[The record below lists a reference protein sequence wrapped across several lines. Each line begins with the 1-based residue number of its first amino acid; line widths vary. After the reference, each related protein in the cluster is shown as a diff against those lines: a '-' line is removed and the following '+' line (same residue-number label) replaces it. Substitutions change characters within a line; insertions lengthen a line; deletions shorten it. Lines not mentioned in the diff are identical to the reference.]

1 MNTPGGSISNPRT
14 HRDGA
19 GGGFSVNKGKGDAGD
34 KKTPC
39 GNPIIPATGNKIEP
53 EVDFQST
60 TEAGLLL
67 SREYNKLWSG
77 IGLFGKQWVSNY
89 DYKLSFGS
97 DDSGAACYPRPGGG
111 TCGIGTNTIIYAHRP
126 DARTIKFVKNASD
139 GVFYEDKPGPVAKIV
154 QQTDGSF
161 IHYGE
166 DNDVEKYSSAG
177 YVAEVK
183 SEWGIGWTFSYSG
196 TYPTR
201 VTHTSGRYVD
211 FVWTN
216 GQLTSVR
223 DPAGNYYGYAYHAN
237 RFGTGL
243 HLLSAI
249 SKPGTPAETIAYH
262 YEDTRFPGAL
272 TGKSYSGVRYS
283 YFTYDVFGHAISS
296 EHGAGRDRY
305 TFSYSDSGDGV
316 WDAAVTNPL
325 GLTTNFTFLHGNEQA
340 KNRQAAANCPAALS
354 VKTVDTN
361 GYVDY
366 AHDFNSGLTD
376 YDYNAKGQIV
386 RQVEAAGTPQAR
398 TTEYVWDTV
407 RNRLLSETVLGHSRT
422 QYAYTADHR
431 LASITETNLSAH
443 GVVNQA
449 RAVTYTYTKHANGL
463 LATVT
468 EDGPIAGSGDA
479 IVTTYNEHGDIVSVA
494 NSLGHTTTYA
504 NHNGLGLPGRVTG
517 ANGDITDYVYDAQ
530 GRVTI
535 VRRWIS
541 GAAVDTVTVYN
552 AQGLISTVTAP
563 DGAVSNYEYD
573 TARRLTRIWRVA
585 NGTVAGGASK
595 EDQVYTY
602 DLMGN
607 VTRID
612 NRKLVGQYE
621 THCTQWRMVDGYPEC
636 INEQQVW
643 VEVPTITETQ
653 FIDYDELGRVRAR
666 RGNNGQN
673 LRYTYDGNG
682 NVKTITDSSTRVTTL
697 VYDALN
703 RLMTST
709 DPLNSVTRFEYD
721 QADRITKVTDP
732 RNLNTLYTYDGFG
745 QLWSQ
750 ASPDTGTTTFQYNA
764 NGQRTSAT
772 RNDGSA
778 LSFVYD
784 TIGRLTWYGTSLE
797 GRGFGYDTCTNGKG
811 RLCAADYS
819 NGTKHYAYTAMGQV
833 QTTVDWTPEAGGDVT
848 GYSYD
853 NMGRLTGI
861 SYPSGVA
868 AGYAYSNGKLT
879 TMTATINGATQV
891 VAGSVNYHPFGG
903 MSHWTYGN
911 NLQRAMPIDLDGRLT
926 GIQTTGVQ
934 GLNYQ
939 YNVNDEIT
947 KVTNTVDAGLT
958 QDFGYDALSRLTS
971 AAAPGN
977 TMTLGYDGVGNRT
990 SRHDTSG
997 NLSTTYGY
1005 PGYAHHV
1012 HNAVMSNGQTRSFN
1026 HNGVGNIDAWHGS
1039 DGVYNSMTYD
1049 AYLRPKS
1056 HTRDGSTTNYRYNAL
1071 DQRVLKSSGGG
1082 NTRYVY
1088 AGQNTLLAERAWA
1101 SHTQQAVWTTHL
1113 YLAGQPVGVVK
1124 GNTLSWVHSDHLG
1137 RPEMATN
1144 GSGQHVWRAA
1154 NWAFNRSVVQEQ
1166 IGGYN
1171 LGFPGQYYDAESNL
1185 WQNGFRDYEP
1195 SLGRYMQSDPIGLH
1209 GGISTYSY
1217 VGGSPTGYLDPLGL
1231 SEQDIQRIRNTYFAT
1246 LNRMTQL
1253 GIRHPSPTINNQQ
1266 RFWGR
1271 LTRDLFGDS
1280 KKMDCGEQRDYVNEE
1295 LWEGKYDD
1303 QWTFAADA
1311 AFGHAWGVAF
1321 SNNPSDPMIWY
1332 DPRSGAFSV
1341 GSPCA
1346 TCSGWFGGNGDFGSG
1361 GRWRK

>member
-1 MNTPGGSISNPRT
+1 LHEASN
-14 HRDGA
+14 
-19 GGGFSVNKGKGDAGD
+19 KE
-34 KKTPC
+34 TPC

-53 EVDFQST
+53 EMDFQSSA
-60 TEAGLLL
+60 EAGLLL
-67 SREYNKLWSG
+67 RREYNKQWSG
-77 IGLFGKQWVSNY
+77 IGLFGKQWVSTY

-97 DDSGAACYPRPGGG
+97 HDSSAACYPRPGGG

-126 DARTIKFVKNASD
+126 DARIIKFVKNASD

-154 QQTDGSF
+154 QQADGSF
-161 IHYGE
+161 IYYSE

-177 YVAEVK
+177 YVSEVK

-211 FVWTN
+211 FVWSN

-237 RFGTGL
+237 RFGTGI
-243 HLLSAI
+243 HLLSATY
-249 SKPGTPAETIAYH
+249 KPGTPAATIAYH

-283 YFTYDVFGHAISS
+283 YFTYDYFGKAISS
-296 EHGAGRDRY
+296 EHGGGRDRY
-305 TFSYSDSGDGV
+305 TFSYSDSGEGV
-316 WDAAVTNPL
+316 WDAYVTNPL
-325 GLTTNFTFLHGNEQA
+325 GLTTNFTFLNGREQA
-340 KNRQAAANCPAALS
+340 TNRQAAANCPAALS

-366 AHDFNSGLTD
+366 AHDFNNGLTD
-376 YDYNAKGQIV
+376 YDYNAKGQII

-407 RNRLLSETVLGHSRT
+407 RNRLLSETVLGYSRT

-431 LASITETNLSAH
+431 LASVTETNLSVH
-443 GVVNQA
+443 GVANQA
-449 RAVTYTYTKHANGL
+449 RAVTYTYTKHANGM

-479 IVTTYNEHGDIVSVA
+479 IVTTYNEYGDIVSVA

-504 NHNGLGLPGRVTG
+504 NHNGLGLPGRITG

-530 GRVTI
+530 GRVTV
-535 VRRWIS
+535 VRRWNS
-541 GAAVDTVTVYN
+541 GVAADTVTAYN
-552 AQGLISTVTAP
+552 AQGLVSTVTAP

-612 NRKLVGQYE
+612 NRKLVGQYQ
-621 THCTQWRMVDGYPEC
+621 TQCSGWRIIDGYPEC

-643 VEVPTITETQ
+643 VEVPTITESQ

-666 RGNNGQN
+666 RGNNGQH

-682 NVKTITDSSTRVTTL
+682 NVKTITDSSNRVTTL

-703 RLMTST
+703 RLTTST

-721 QADRITKVTDP
+721 RADRITKVTDP

-750 ASPDTGTTTFQYNA
+750 VSPDTGTTTFQYNA
-764 NGQRTSAT
+764 NGQRTYAT

-784 TIGRLTWYGTSLE
+784 SLGRLAWYGTSTE
-797 GRGFGYDTCTNGKG
+797 GRLFTYDWCQNGKG
-811 RLCAADYS
+811 RLCEANYGLGA
-819 NGTKHYAYTAMGQV
+819 KHYGYTPYGQV
-833 QTTVDWTPEAGGDVT
+833 AITRDFTDGLVTDDWT

-868 AGYAYSNGKLT
+868 AGYGYNNGKLT

-891 VAGSVNYHPFGG
+891 VAGSINYHPFGG

-926 GIQTTGVQ
+926 GIQTTGIQ

-939 YNVNDEIT
+939 YNANDEIT
-947 KVTNTVDAGLT
+947 RITNAVDAGLT

-990 SRHDTSG
+990 TRHDTSG

-1012 HNAVMSNGQTRSFN
+1012 HNAVMSNGQTRWFN
-1026 HNGVGNIDAWHGS
+1026 HNGVGNIDAWHGT
-1039 DGVYNSMTYD
+1039 DGVYNSMVYD

-1056 HTRDGSTTNYRYNAL
+1056 HTRDGLTTNYRYNAL

-1101 SHTQQAVWTTHL
+1101 SHTQQSVWTTHL

-1124 GNTLSWVHSDHLG
+1124 GSTLYWVHPDHLD

-1144 GSGQHVWRAA
+1144 GSGQRVWRAA
-1154 NWAFNRSVVQEQ
+1154 NWAFNRSVVQDQ
-1166 IGGYN
+1166 VGGYN

-1195 SLGRYMQSDPIGLH
+1195 SLGRYMQSDPIGLR
-1209 GGISTYSY
+1209 GGINTFAYASA
-1217 VGGSPTGYLDPLGL
+1217 SPTSRIDPLGL
-1231 SEQDIQRIRNTYFAT
+1231 KDHDECETRRILLKVYNN
-1246 LNRMTQL
+1246 LNRSDTVSGKLWDNIPAVRIWHGMQGHAGGGTFDYKVAEEFDGDFHTFTIHGRSYSAAQFGNFAAGYAGGYFGL
-1253 GIRHPSPTINNQQ
+1253 GGYS
-1266 RFWGR
+1266 GVR
-1271 LTRDLFGDS
+1271 LGGIAYDYIDGNSDWDRDSIDDIDAGY
-1280 KKMDCGEQRDYVNEE
+1280 KMAKREIASGKADMCGCGE
-1295 LWEGKYDD
+1295 
-1303 QWTFAADA
+1303 
-1311 AFGHAWGVAF
+1311 
-1321 SNNPSDPMIWY
+1321 
-1332 DPRSGAFSV
+1332 
-1341 GSPCA
+1341 
-1346 TCSGWFGGNGDFGSG
+1346 
-1361 GRWRK
+1361 